1 MEAIYMTAERFQLVG
16 SLLRPTNLLD
26 YKNKI
31 EARDDIQ
38 YPFYN
43 DFTGYQETETNEIQ
57 KVIEK
62 QIDEKIPV
70 ITDGEYSRSM
80 WHLDFVWGFD
90 GIERFIADNGYTFQD
105 FDGGVYET
113 RKDIG
118 IRITK
123 PLSGKNHHFITLYK
137 QLREQAG
144 DHPAKITVW
153 GAAHAFT
160 ELAVMNQIY
169 GEDQVYPTQE
179 ALKEGL
185 IQAYKEF
192 LVEYKAAGGEII
204 QFDDC
209 LWELF
214 SEDNEQSFFTA
225 GNNGLEDLADAFIA
239 INNNVADY
247 AHELGLKVWT
257 HNCRGNYESRHAA
270 GGSYESIAE
279 KFLRDQRYDRFFLE
293 WDDERAGEL
302 SALEVLKDRPDV
314 DVVLGLLSSKTSHL
328 DDEER
333 VYQLLEKASDILPK
347 ERLFLS
353 HQCGFASCDGGN
365 ELSIDQQWAKINQ
378 GQAIAEKFWK

>member
-1 MEAIYMTAERFQLVG
+1 MAKERFQLVG

-31 EARDDIQ
+31 EVRDDIQ

-43 DFTGYQETETNEIQ
+43 DFIGYQETETAEIA
-57 KVIEK
+57 KIIEK
-62 QIDEKIPV
+62 QITEEIPV

-80 WHLDFVWGFD
+80 WHLDFVWGFE
-90 GIERFIADNGYTFQD
+90 GIERFIADSGYTFQD
-105 FDGGVYET
+105 FDGGIYET

-118 IRITK
+118 IRITT
-123 PLSGKNHHFITLYK
+123 PLSGKNHHFITLFK
-137 QLREQAG
+137 QLKAQAE
-144 DHPAKITVW
+144 DHPVKITVW
-153 GAAHAFT
+153 GAAHAYT

-169 GEDQVYPTQE
+169 GEDQVYKTQD

-192 LVEYKAAGGEII
+192 LVEYKDAGGQII

-239 INNNVADY
+239 INNNVADF

-302 SALEVLKDRPDV
+302 SALSVLKDRPEV
-314 DVVLGLLSSKTSHL
+314 EVVLGLLSSKTAHL
-328 DDEER
+328 DDEGR

-378 GQAIAEKFWK
+378 GQAIAEKFWQ

>member
-1 MEAIYMTAERFQLVG
+1 MTAERFQLVG

-62 QIDEKIPV
+62 QIDAKIPV

-302 SALEVLKDRPDV
+302 SALEVLKERPNV

>member
-1 MEAIYMTAERFQLVG
+1 MAKERFQLVG

-31 EARDDIQ
+31 EVRDDIQ

-43 DFTGYQETETNEIQ
+43 DFIGYQETETAEIA
-57 KVIEK
+57 KIIEK
-62 QIDEKIPV
+62 QITEEIPV

-80 WHLDFVWGFD
+80 WHLDFVWGFE
-90 GIERFIADNGYTFQD
+90 GIERFIADSGYTFQD
-105 FDGGVYET
+105 FDGGIYET

-118 IRITK
+118 IRITA

-137 QLREQAG
+137 QLKAQTK
-144 DHPAKITVW
+144 DHPIKITVW
-153 GAAHAFT
+153 GAAHAYT
-160 ELAVMNQIY
+160 ELAIMNQIY
-169 GEDQVYPTQE
+169 GEDQVYKTQD

-192 LVEYKAAGGEII
+192 LVEYKEAGGQII

-225 GNNGLEDLADAFIA
+225 GNNGLEELADAFIA
-239 INNNVADY
+239 INNNIADF

-270 GGSYESIAE
+270 SGSYESIAE

-302 SALEVLKDRPDV
+302 SALSVLKDRPEV
-314 DVVLGLLSSKTSHL
+314 EVVLGLLSSKTAHL

-333 VYQLLEKASDILPK
+333 VYQLLEKASDVLPK

-378 GQAIAEKFWK
+378 GQAIAEKFWQ

>member
-1 MEAIYMTAERFQLVG
+1 MTAERFQLVG

-118 IRITK
+118 IRITE

-314 DVVLGLLSSKTSHL
+314 EIVLGLLSSKTSHL
-328 DDEER
+328 DEEER